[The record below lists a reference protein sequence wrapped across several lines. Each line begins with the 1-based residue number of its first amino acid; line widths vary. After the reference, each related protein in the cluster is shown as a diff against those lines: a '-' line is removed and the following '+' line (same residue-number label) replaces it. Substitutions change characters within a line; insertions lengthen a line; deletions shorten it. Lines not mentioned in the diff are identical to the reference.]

1 MGFEGSYVGLD
12 QVRAAATVLEDVAVH
27 TPVEIS
33 RVLSDLAGGLTFL
46 KCENLQRTG
55 AFKIRGAYN
64 RIARLSEE
72 ERARGV
78 VAASA
83 GNHAQGVALGASM
96 LGVRSTVFMPAGAPI
111 PKIEATSR
119 YGAKVVLEGAVYDEA
134 ASAAEAYCEAQGAV
148 MVHPFDHPDVIAGQ
162 GTIALEILEQMP
174 DVASIVVPVGGG
186 GLISGIAAAT
196 KALRPGVRVIGV
208 EADGAAAV
216 SHSLAAGHAVTL
228 ETCSTIADG
237 LATKAVGELT
247 LPHIERFVDDVVT
260 VKEEDLAESVLLMAE
275 RAKLVVEP
283 AGAAGVAAAMTRQGG
298 LVFPAVV
305 LLSGGNIDPLLL
317 VRVLSFGMGA
327 GGRYFSF
334 RTRLHDRP
342 GELHKLSGV
351 ISQAGANIVGVEHRR
366 EGAQF
371 RKFGQ
376 VEISIQAE
384 TAGRDH
390 VERLRTALEAAD
402 YTLEEL

>member
-1 MGFEGSYVGLD
+1 MDYVGLE
-12 QVRAAATVLEDVAVH
+12 QVRAAASVLEDVAVR
-27 TPVEIS
+27 TPVELS
-33 RVLSDLAGGLTFL
+33 RVLSEFAGGPTFL

-78 VAASA
+78 VASSA

-96 LGVRSTVFMPAGAPI
+96 LGVRSTVFMPVGAPI

-134 ASAAEAYCEAQGAV
+134 AEAAAAYCEAQGAV

-174 DVASIVVPVGGG
+174 EAASIVVPVGGG
-186 GLISGIAAAT
+186 GLVSGIAVAA
-196 KALRPGVRVIGV
+196 KALRPDVRIVGV
-208 EADGAAAV
+208 EAEGAAAV
-216 SHSLAAGHAVTL
+216 SRSLAAGHPVVL
-228 ETCSTIADG
+228 DQCSTIADG
-237 LATKAVGELT
+237 LATKAPGELT

-260 VKEEDLAESVLLMAE
+260 VKEEDLAEAVLLLAE

-283 AGAAGVAAAMTRQGG
+283 GGAAGVAAAMTRQGD
-298 LVFPAVV
+298 LRFPAVV

-327 GGRYFSF
+327 GGRYWSF

-342 GELHKLSGV
+342 GELTRLSAV
-351 ISQAGANIVGVEHRR
+351 ISEAGANIVGVEHRR
-366 EGAQF
+366 EGTQF

-384 TAGRDH
+384 TAGHEH
-390 VERLRTALEAAD
+390 VERLRTALEAAA
-402 YTLEEL
+402 YVLEEL

>member
-1 MGFEGSYVGLD
+1 MDYVGID
-12 QVRAAATVLEDVAVH
+12 QIREAARVLEGVAVH
-27 TPVEIS
+27 TPVELS
-33 RVLSDLAGGLTFL
+33 RVLSDYAGGPTFL

-64 RIARLSEE
+64 RIFRLSAE

-111 PKIEATSR
+111 PKVEATTR
-119 YGAKVVLEGAVYDEA
+119 YGAKVVLEGSVYDEA
-134 ASAAEAYCEAQGAV
+134 AAAAAAYCEAQGAV

-162 GTIALEILEQMP
+162 GTIALEILEQLP
-174 DVASIVVPVGGG
+174 DATTIIVPVGGG

-196 KALRPGVRVIGV
+196 KALRPDVRVVGV
-208 EADGAAAV
+208 EAAGAAAV
-216 SHSLAAGHAVTL
+216 SRSLAAGHPVTL
-228 ETCSTIADG
+228 DQVSTIADG
-237 LATKAVGELT
+237 LATKATGELT

-260 VKEEDLAESVLLMAE
+260 VKEEELAEAVLLLAE
-275 RAKLVVEP
+275 RAKLVAEP
-283 AGAAGVAAAMTRQGG
+283 AGAAAVAAAMTRQGG
-298 LVFPAVV
+298 LMFPAVAR
-305 LLSGGNIDPLLL
+305 LSGGNIDPMLL
-317 VRVLSFGMGA
+317 VRVMSFGMGA
-327 GGRYFSF
+327 SGRYFSF

-342 GELHKLSGV
+342 GELTRLSAV
-351 ISQAGANIVGVEHRR
+351 ISEVGANIVGVEHRR
-366 EGAQF
+366 EGSQF

-376 VEISIQAE
+376 VEIAIQAE

-390 VERLRTALEAAD
+390 VERLKAALESAD
-402 YTLEEL
+402 YILDEL

>member
-1 MGFEGSYVGLD
+1 MDYVGLE
-12 QVRAAATVLEDVAVH
+12 QIRNAASVLADVVIP
-27 TPVEIS
+27 TPVEVS
-33 RVLSDLAGGLTFL
+33 RVLSERAGGPAFL

-64 RIARLSEE
+64 RISRLSEE
-72 ERARGV
+72 DRARGV

-83 GNHAQGVALGASM
+83 GNHAQGVALAASM
-96 LGVRSTVFMPAGAPI
+96 LGVRSTVFMPSGAPI

-134 ASAAEAYCEAQGAV
+134 ADAAAAYCEAQGAV

-174 DVASIVVPVGGG
+174 GVASIVVPVGGG
-186 GLISGIAAAT
+186 GLIAGMAAAT
-196 KALRPGVRVIGV
+196 KAVRPDVRVIGV
-208 EADGAAAV
+208 EAEGAAAV
-216 SHSLAAGHAVTL
+216 SRSLAAGHPVVL
-228 ETCSTIADG
+228 DHLSTIADG
-237 LATKAVGELT
+237 LATKAAGELT
-247 LPHIERFVDDVVT
+247 LPHIERFVDEVVT
-260 VKEEDLAESVLLMAE
+260 VKEEELAEAVLLMAE

-283 AGAAGVAAAMTRQGG
+283 AGAAGVAATMTRRCTPA
-298 LVFPAVV
+298 FPCVV

-317 VRVLSFGMGA
+317 IRVMSFGMGSA
-327 GGRYFSF
+327 GRYFSF

-342 GELHKLSGV
+342 GELHRLSGV
-351 ISQAGANIVGVEHRR
+351 ISEAAANIVGVEHRR
-366 EGAQF
+366 EGSQF

-384 TAGRDH
+384 TAGHEH
-390 VERLRTALEAAD
+390 VDRLRAALEAAG
-402 YTLEEL
+402 YSVEEL